1 VAAIATVLRQGV
13 EHLVE
18 HPSADP
24 GLIAAMAGLVRGI
37 APRQILP
44 GSAGL
49 EDPEDP
55 IQHITGVAPGTPA
68 PIRPAARPGQQRFE
82 HGPLFVGEVH
92 ESAPGPRALEYSRG
106 ATQPFMG

>member
-13 EHLVE
+13 EHAVE
-18 HPSADP
+18 HPGPDP
-24 GLIAAMAGLVRGI
+24 RLIPAVAGLVGGI

-44 GSAGL
+44 GRAGL

-55 IQHITGVAPGTPA
+55 VQHIARVAP
-68 PIRPAARPGQQRFE
+68 RPAAPVGATARLGEQGLE

-92 ESAPGPRALEYSRG
+92 ESAPGPRAPG
-106 ATQPFMG
+106 V